1 MNENA
6 SRLKEMIDRALVDGK
21 LSKKENYQI
30 KAAMYSGN
38 KVSPEES
45 KLYRELQE
53 KIWLGE
59 VHIDTW

>member
-38 KVSPEES
+38 KVSTEES

-59 VHIDTW
+59 VQIDTW